1 VYEGLSY
8 KQVRTQRESHAAAME
23 GLRQD
28 NATKEIKLEDELDF
42 IITLMRQDSSV
53 DSLRDKLP
61 QVLST

>member
-1 VYEGLSY
+1 MYEALSY
-8 KQVRTQRESHAAAME
+8 KQVRTQREAHAAAME

-28 NATKEIKLEDELDF
+28 NVTREIKLEDELEF

-61 QVLST
+61 QVRSA

>member
-1 VYEGLSY
+1 
-8 KQVRTQRESHAAAME
+8 ME

-61 QVLST
+61 QVLKASHTSSLRP